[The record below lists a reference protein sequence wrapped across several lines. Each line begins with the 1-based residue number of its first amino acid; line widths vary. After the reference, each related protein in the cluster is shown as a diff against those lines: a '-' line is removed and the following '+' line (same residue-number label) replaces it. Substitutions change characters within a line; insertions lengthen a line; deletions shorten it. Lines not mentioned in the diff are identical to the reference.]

1 MPPLISLFLQ
11 RTSQRPDGRSNSL
24 RKTVNVERFCC
35 ACVLLAVLPSCYET
49 KTGTALKRTMP
60 WLITVL
66 RCLFVVGFCELF
78 RSVLFGSDLAV
89 GMVCLA
95 CDPEK
100 LGVDKTC
107 IMHLQCRGRI
117 ANVQYTV
124 HCHVCSLRSEM
135 TSVGSRV
142 FVPYVTWQSSNHC
155 RSKNSL
161 WGQTQWVF
169 NTQLDFSV

>member
-49 KTGTALKRTMP
+49 KTGEALKRTMP

-89 GMVCLA
+89 GVVCLA

-100 LGVDKTC
+100 LGVDETC
-107 IMHLQCRGRI
+107 IMYHSAGEHLIYC
-117 ANVQYTV
+117 A
-124 HCHVCSLRSEM
+124 LRSEM
-135 TSVGSRV
+135 TSVGSCV
-142 FVPYVTWQSSNHC
+142 FVLYVTRQASNHC

-161 WGQTQWVF
+161 
-169 NTQLDFSV
+169 